1 MRRAGIHTQGR
12 RSRARR
18 FELRDGLHPVH
29 LPPSSTACLSAMLL
43 DVTPTAWLPSMP
55 HTDCLVLILISDP
68 PHDLDSLP
76 LRAHEVD
83 QRARMGKH
91 AGWNARPRQRGVIAR
106 ERAPRWRHD
115 AARGMQVL
123 LLMMRVVGQMWVR
136 RVLLLLIST
145 RQWCRR
151 IRVAGWWRVRV

>member
-1 MRRAGIHTQGR
+1 MRRARIGAQGR

-18 FELRDGLHPVH
+18 FELRNGPRPVD
-29 LPPSSTACLSAMLL
+29 LPPSSSTCLSAMLL
-43 DVTPTAWLPSMP
+43 DVTPTAWLLSMP
-55 HTDCLVLILISDP
+55 YTDCLILILISDP

-106 ERAPRWRHD
+106 KRAPRWRHD
-115 AARGMQVL
+115 AIRGMQVL
-123 LLMMRVVGQMWVR
+123 LLMMWVVGQMWVR
-136 RVLLLLIST
+136 RVLLIST
-145 RQWCRR
+145 RQRCGR
-151 IRVAGWWRVRV
+151 IRVAGWGRVRV